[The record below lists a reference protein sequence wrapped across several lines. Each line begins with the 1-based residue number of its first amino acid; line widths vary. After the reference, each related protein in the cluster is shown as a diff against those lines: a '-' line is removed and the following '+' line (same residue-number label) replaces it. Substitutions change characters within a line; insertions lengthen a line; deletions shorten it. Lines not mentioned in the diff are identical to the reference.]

1 MGRSGV
7 TTFDLPAARQATE
20 PPEAR
25 GLRRDEVRLLV
36 SRLDGRVEHRHFH
49 ELPHL
54 LQRGDLLVVNTSG
67 TLSAS
72 LQAERADGTRVELHV
87 STELPGHFWT
97 VELRQLGPIA
107 SQPLQI
113 AAAGET
119 VRLPAGA
126 RAALLSP
133 YPFAGNLAATSRL
146 WLAALELPLPL
157 VDYLARYGSPIRY
170 EHVPRPWP
178 IADYQ
183 TVFATEMGSAE
194 MPSAGRPFTREL
206 VAAVRASG
214 VGIAPLVLHAGV
226 SSLEQHE
233 PPYEER
239 YRVPRETAQRIN
251 EAHAAGRTVIA
262 VGTTVVRALE
272 TVTDEDGL
280 THPGEGWTD
289 LVIAADDELR
299 AVDGLLTGL
308 HEPQA
313 THLSMIRAIAR
324 RAGERGGAIIDRGYR
339 EAIEHGYLWH
349 EFGDSHVILP

>member
-1 MGRSGV
+1 MGRAGV
-7 TTFDLPAARQATE
+7 TTFVLPAARQATE

-36 SRLDGRVEHRHFH
+36 SHLDGRVEHRPFH

-54 LQRGDLLVVNTSG
+54 LQPGDLLVVNTSG

-72 LQAERADGTRVELHV
+72 LQAERADGTRVELHI
-87 STELPGHFWT
+87 STELPGHLWT
-97 VELRQLGPIA
+97 VELRQLGPVA
-107 SQPLQI
+107 SKPLQI
-113 AAAGET
+113 AAAGEAL
-119 VRLPAGA
+119 RLPAGG
-126 RAALLSP
+126 RAALLAP
-133 YPFAGNLAATSRL
+133 YPFGGDLSATSRL
-146 WLAALELPLPL
+146 WAAALELPLPL

-206 VAAVRASG
+206 VDALRATG

-239 YRVPRETAQRIN
+239 YRVPRETAERIN

-272 TVTDEDGL
+272 TVTDEGGI
-280 THPGEGWTD
+280 THPGAGWTD
-289 LVIAADDELR
+289 LVVAPDDEVR
-299 AVDGLLTGL
+299 AIDGLLTGL
-308 HEPQA
+308 HEPRA

-324 RAGERGGAIIDRGYR
+324 RASDGGGAVIDRAYR
-339 EAIEHGYLWH
+339 EAIEQGYLWH
-349 EFGDSHVILP
+349 EFGDSHLILP